1 VVAVSVEQGVA
12 GELRKL
18 CVGSEILLEEL
29 AQEECLLAES
39 LGAFVVGEQ
48 INEFVAEDGDAA
60 WFEADNGDSGRDL
73 GLELVE
79 DFEKQTFGAVE
90 HAEIVE
96 GASAAEIRTGDQDT
110 ESGGFEDLDGGFR
123 RGW

>member
-1 VVAVSVEQGVA
+1 MPVEQGVA

-18 CVGSEILLEEL
+18 CVGTEILLEEL

-39 LGAFVVGEQ
+39 LGAFVMREEVNQ
-48 INEFVAEDGDAA
+48 FVAEDGDTAGL
-60 WFEADNGDSGRDL
+60 EADNGDSGRDL

-96 GASAAEIRTGDQDT
+96 GASAAEISTGDQDT
-110 ESGGFEDLDGGFR
+110 D
-123 RGW
+123 